1 MQRKCKSI
9 VKYVTNLGEGA
20 GFLEVV
26 ENNPRELLLDADP
39 DPGQR
44 GTWWEAKSQ
53 GESRRESGPGFRATG
68 ELRGPVRTQ

>member
-1 MQRKCKSI
+1 MSGLETSDSRVQRKCKSI

-39 DPGQR
+39 EP
-44 GTWWEAKSQ
+44 WAKGDLVGS
-53 GESRRESGPGFRATG
+53 
-68 ELRGPVRTQ
+68 